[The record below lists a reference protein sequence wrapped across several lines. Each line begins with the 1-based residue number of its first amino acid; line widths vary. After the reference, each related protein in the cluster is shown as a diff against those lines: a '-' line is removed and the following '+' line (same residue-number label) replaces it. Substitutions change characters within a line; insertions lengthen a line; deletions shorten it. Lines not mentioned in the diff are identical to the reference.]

1 MSNNFHHH
9 EKNTLRRVI
18 GLGLFGFLFLAVG
31 FFLGTAATVRDA
43 VYGEGGEVEISS
55 VLNLYGKSRS
65 SEVDFEQFWHI
76 WDIVK
81 KTYVNQPV
89 SDVDLFYGALGGL
102 VSGLEDPYSTYF
114 PPVEAKEFAKDLDG
128 EFGGIGAEIAKKN
141 NQLTVVAPLPTSP
154 AEAAGITSGDIIFAI
169 NGEDTSDMT
178 LEEAVLKIRGEKGT
192 VVILTISHGGFDE
205 VADVSVVRDVITVPT
220 VEWRSEENNLAYLRI
235 SYFNKNTW
243 DEFDMAVKAMTLA
256 SPKGIILD
264 LRSNPGGFLETSV
277 DVASEWIEEGV
288 IVKELFANNTENEYR
303 TRGRHRLAGIPTV
316 VLVDA
321 GTASG
326 SEIVAG
332 ALRDHGLATLVGEK
346 TFGKGSVQDF
356 QILSDGSALKLTVAK
371 WLTPNGGAIDGAG
384 IEPDIILAEMFE
396 ETTNADG
403 SVDMVDKGL
412 EKAKSL
418 IR

>member
-18 GLGLFGFLFLAVG
+18 GLGIFGFLFLAGG
-31 FFLGTAATVRDA
+31 FFLGTAAGVRDA
-43 VYGEGGEVEISS
+43 LYSDTGEVDISN
-55 VLNLYGKSRS
+55 VLNLYSKSRS
-65 SEVDFEQFWHI
+65 SDVDFEQFWQI
-76 WDIVK
+76 WDIIK
-81 KTYVNQPV
+81 KTHVNQPV

-102 VSGLEDPYSTYF
+102 VSGLDDPYSTYF
-114 PPVEAKEFAKDLDG
+114 PPVEAKEFVKDLDG
-128 EFGGIGAEIAKKN
+128 EFGGVGAEIAKKN
-141 NQLTVVAPLPTSP
+141 GKLTVVAPLPTSP
-154 AEAAGITSGDIIFAI
+154 AEAAGIKSGDIIFAI

-178 LEEAVLKIRGEKGT
+178 LEAAVLKIRGEKGT
-192 VVILTISHGGFDE
+192 VVVLTISHDGFDE
-205 VADVSVVRDVITVPT
+205 VTDVSVVRDVITVPT
-220 VEWRSEENNLAYLRI
+220 VEWHPEENNLVYLRI

-243 DEFDMAVKAMTLA
+243 DEFDTAVKAITLA

-288 IVKELFANNTENEYR
+288 IVKELFANNTKDEYI
-303 TRGRHRLAGIPTV
+303 TRGRHRFAGIPTV
-316 VLVDA
+316 VLVDV

-332 ALRDHGLATLVGEK
+332 ALKDHGLATLVGEK

-384 IEPDIILAEMFE
+384 IEPDIVLENMFE
-396 ETTNADG
+396 ETTKADG
-403 SVDMVDKGL
+403 SIDIIDKGL
-412 EKAKSL
+412 EKARSL